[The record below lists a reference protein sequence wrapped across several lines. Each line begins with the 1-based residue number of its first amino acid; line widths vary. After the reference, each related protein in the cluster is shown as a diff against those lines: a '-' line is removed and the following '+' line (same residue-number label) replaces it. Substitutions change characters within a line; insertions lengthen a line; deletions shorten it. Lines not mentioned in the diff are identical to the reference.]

1 MRKSMLAA
9 LLLASLL
16 PAAAVAQRPSWPT
29 LERQLSEDRVP
40 RDSALA
46 ELIAKN
52 QEFSLLRPEEARD
65 ELPVPLWLRV
75 LWRKAHPEG
84 PYSGDD
90 PTGGYPFV
98 LKELHEWMVSHPDLA
113 KDSSGIQALQAA
125 AAVPRATL
133 SAGTNQRISGA
144 AFNPRSE
151 SDIRVNY
158 WEPQRIVAASNN
170 IQSSGALAVFY
181 SDDGGASWRQTLLPL
196 VQNAQ
201 FHSDPA
207 VDWTSDGTAWAV
219 AIGIDPGER
228 TLRLQAFQSADGGA
242 TWTFDQTISGEHRL
256 ADKQLIWTDH
266 SNGSPHKDNLYV
278 IWHNGPSVYVNRRVA
293 ATSAWEEPRQIS
305 GVETRGTG
313 IGSDVKTNNLGH
325 VFAFWPDT
333 GSRNIFFAKSIDGG
347 ASWARP
353 SILGRTWGS
362 FDLQIPAQGRR
373 QALIYVTGGAFY
385 RGPRK
390 NMVYAAW
397 TDLSGI
403 QGCRTPLNEPRLD
416 VNHPC
421 QTRIFF
427 SRSTNGG
434 RTWSAPRAINN
445 AGTRNDQFNPWLV
458 VDETS
463 GALAIIYYDT
473 VTEARVRTNV
483 WAQASIDDGATW
495 SAPFRVT
502 TQSSLATGFS
512 SDPNQYGDYN
522 GLSGI
527 AGTFFPS
534 WTDRRAEGREQIWTA
549 PLVLQVRRNRIAS
562 AEPSPALAC
571 LFRFLAVD
579 EGWSVEEMLQPICEG

>member
-1 MRKSMLAA
+1 MRKSMLSA

-16 PAAAVAQRPSWPT
+16 PAVAMAQRPSWPT

-40 RDSALA
+40 RGSALA

-52 QEFSLLRPEEARD
+52 QEFHLLRPEEARD

-75 LWRKAHPEG
+75 LWRKTYPEG

-98 LKELHEWMVSHPDLA
+98 LKELHEWMVSHPDLG
-113 KDSSGIQALQAA
+113 KGSSGIQALQAA
-125 AAVPRATL
+125 AAPRATI
-133 SAGTNQRISGA
+133 SAGTNQHISGSF
-144 AFNPRSE
+144 FNPRSE

-158 WEPQRIVAASNN
+158 WDPQRIIAASNN
-170 IQSSGALAVFY
+170 IQSSGALAVYY
-181 SDDGGASWRQTLLPL
+181 SDDGGASWRQTLLPM
-196 VQNAQ
+196 AQ
-201 FHSDPA
+201 SAQIHSDPA

-219 AIGIDPGER
+219 AIGIDPIER
-228 TLRLQAFQSADGGA
+228 TLELHAFRSEDSGA
-242 TWTFDQTISGEHRL
+242 TWTFDQTISGDHEL

-266 SNGSPHKDNLYV
+266 SNRSPHKDNLYV
-278 IWHNGPSVYVNRRVA
+278 IWHNGRQVYVNRRVA
-293 ATSAWEEPRQIS
+293 ATGAWEEPRQVS
-305 GVETRGTG
+305 GPETHGTG
-313 IGSDVKTNNLGH
+313 IGSDIKTNGLGH
-325 VFAFWPDT
+325 VFGFWPDT
-333 GSRNIFFAKSIDGG
+333 GSRNIFFTKSVNGG
-347 ASWARP
+347 ASWSRP
-353 SILGRTWGS
+353 AIVGRTS
-362 FDLQIPAQGRR
+362 AAFDIQIPAQGRR
-373 QALIYVTGGAFY
+373 QALIYVTAGAFY

-390 NMVYAAW
+390 DMVYAAW

-403 QGCRTPLNEPRLD
+403 PGCRSPLNEPRLD

-421 QTRIFF
+421 LTRVWF

-434 RTWSAPRAINN
+434 RTWSAPRMINN
-445 AGTRNDQFNPWLV
+445 AGRGNDQFNPWLA

-463 GALAIIYYDT
+463 GSLAIIYYDT
-473 VTEARVRTNV
+473 VGETRVRTNV

-502 TQSSLATGFS
+502 TEPSEVTGFP

-527 AGTFFPS
+527 AGRFFPS
-534 WTDRRAEGREQIWTA
+534 WTDRREGGHEQIWTA
-549 PLVLQVRRNRIAS
+549 PLVLQVRRNRTAS
-562 AEPSPALAC
+562 AEPSPSLAC

-579 EGWSVEEMLQPICEG
+579 EGWSVEEMLQPICEE